1 MQINVGI
8 IGCGKITAAHMNG
21 FKELKEKGLLG
32 EVVIRGLCSLEKDE
46 AVRFRQRGEGPAPL
60 SGVGPEDDPMRAPH
74 VYVSDFQ
81 DESLPDIY
89 TDYRDLLA
97 RGDLD
102 AVFVLTPVHLHHR
115 IALAALESG
124 IHTLVE
130 KPFAVSVKTA
140 RIMTEAARS
149 NDRICG
155 VAESLHYYPNVQKLK
170 WLIDRGY
177 LGTVQFFQFTGIGG
191 FWSPD
196 RIVGETSW
204 RHRKVLAGGGASV
217 DSMVHY
223 FHVLRFLLGEIHS
236 VAALTAIVEPVRT
249 TLDFNGLVVEQVRC
263 EVDDTISCSVR
274 FTGGAVGNLFF
285 SWAGHGPS
293 DNFPGNFH
301 GTRGYSNGSQVVL
314 DGEQPTSLDDF
325 FEANASS
332 EEKLSMSPHGIQNA
346 FTREIHDFFQAIH
359 EGRAMVTSAME
370 GTRDLAVSFAALESS
385 HTGRWVRVEDVFQ
398 GIVGSYE
405 DEINRELGI

>member
-1 MQINVGI
+1 MRINVGI

-21 FKELKEKGLLG
+21 FKELKEQGLLG
-32 EVVIRGLCSLEKDE
+32 DVVIRGLCSLEQLE
-46 AVRFRQRGEGPAPL
+46 AVRFRKRGEGPTPL
-60 SGVGPEDDPMRAPH
+60 TGVGPVDDPMHAPH

-81 DESLPDIY
+81 DEPLPEVY
-89 TDYRDLLA
+89 TDYRELLT
-97 RGDLD
+97 RGGLD

-115 IALAALESG
+115 IALAALEAG
-124 IHTLVE
+124 AHTLVE
-130 KPFAVSVKTA
+130 KPLAVSVKAA
-140 RIMTEAARS
+140 RTMTESARS
-149 NDRICG
+149 HGRVCG
-155 VAESLHYYPNVQKLK
+155 VAESLRYYPNVQKLK
-170 WLIDRGY
+170 WLIERGY

-191 FWSPD
+191 FWAPD
-196 RIVGETSW
+196 RIVAETSW
-204 RHRKVLAGGGASV
+204 RHRKALAGGGASV

-249 TLDFNGLVVEQVRC
+249 TTDFNGAVVEEVRC

-285 SWAGHGPS
+285 SWAGHGQT

-301 GTRGYSNGSQVVL
+301 GTRGCVNGSRVML
-314 DGEQPTSLDDF
+314 DGEQPMELDDF
-325 FEANASS
+325 FETHASAQ
-332 EEKLSMSPHGIQNA
+332 EKQSLFPHGRQSA
-346 FTREIHDFFQAIH
+346 FTREILDFFQAIR
-359 EGRAMVTSAME
+359 EGRAMVTSAVE

-405 DEINRELGI
+405 EEINREFGI

>member
-1 MQINVGI
+1 MRINVGI

-21 FKELKEKGLLG
+21 FRELKEKGLLG
-32 EVVIRGLCSLEKDE
+32 DVVIRGLCSLEKDE
-46 AVRFRQRGEGPAPL
+46 AVRFRMRGEGPAPL
-60 SGVGPEDDPMRAPH
+60 PGVGPEDDPMHAPH

-81 DESLPDIY
+81 DEPLPEVY
-89 TDYRDLLA
+89 TDYRDMLA

-115 IALAALESG
+115 IALTALESG
-124 IHTLVE
+124 AHTLVE
-130 KPFAVSVKTA
+130 KPFAVSVKAA

-149 NDRICG
+149 NGRVCG
-155 VAESLHYYPNVQKLK
+155 VAESLRYYPNVQKLK

-177 LGTVQFFQFTGIGG
+177 LGAVQFFQFTSIGG

-196 RIVGETSW
+196 RIVAETSW
-204 RHRKVLAGGGASV
+204 RHRKALAGGGASV

-236 VAALTAIVEPVRT
+236 VAALTAIIEPVRT
-249 TLDFNGLVVEQVRC
+249 TLDFNGAVVEEVSC

-274 FTGGAVGNLFF
+274 FTGGAIGNLFF
-285 SWAGHGPS
+285 SWAGHGLS

-301 GTRGYSNGSQVVL
+301 GTRGCFNGSRVVL
-314 DGEQPTSLDDF
+314 DGEQPVGLDDF
-325 FEANASS
+325 FAANASV
-332 EEKLSMSPHGIQNA
+332 EEKQSIFPHGSQSA
-346 FTREIHDFFQAIH
+346 FTREIHDFFQAIR
-359 EGRAMVTSAME
+359 EGRAMVTSAEE
-370 GTRDLAVSFAALESS
+370 GTRDLAASFAALESS
-385 HTGRWVRVEDVFQ
+385 HTGRWIRVEDVFQ